1 MKISSVVAFLAVSSA
16 SAFAP
21 VSNNKPSTALN
32 AEKNVFSKFAAAS
45 VASAILLSST
55 VATPDALA
63 ADMTSVDFGSTDI
76 IAARSGGRAGGRS
89 TASSMRSPAPAA
101 RTQTTTINRTT
112 VVAAPPVYSAPS
124 VIIAPAPVFSPF
136 GGMGYGALGA
146 VSAIG
151 NEMRDIRQEN
161 EIARERAELEVS
173 KQRQYQLEQRLAQLE
188 SQQAQTNANANMA
201 ASMAAAAASK

>member
-101 RTQTTTINRTT
+101 RRQTTTINRTT
-112 VVAAPPVYSAPS
+112 VVAPPVYSAPS
-124 VIIAPAPVFSPF
+124 VIVAPAPIFSPF
-136 GGMGYGALGA
+136 GGIGYGAFGA

-151 NEMRDIRQEN
+151 NEMRDVRQEN

-201 ASMAAAAASK
+201 ANMAAAAASK